1 MHVREHPRPR
11 GATTPQPTLGVSSWL
26 WTVWRRLTGRE
37 DDRPQEAVS
46 AAGDHRQVSLPGVRI
61 HLAERPRLPPERRAI
76 TLGVVLSGREVVL
89 YFN

>member
-11 GATTPQPTLGVSSWL
+11 GATTPQPTLRVSSWV